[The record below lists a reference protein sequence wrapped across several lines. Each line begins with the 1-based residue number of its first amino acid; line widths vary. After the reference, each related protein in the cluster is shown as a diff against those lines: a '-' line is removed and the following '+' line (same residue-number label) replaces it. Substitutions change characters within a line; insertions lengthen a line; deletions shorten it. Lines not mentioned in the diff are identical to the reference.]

1 LTVADGRR
9 GFEVRGIVQGV
20 GFRPFVHRL
29 ARRHGLSGIVRNDP
43 GGVWIEVEGP
53 EASVDAFAAELL
65 TAAPPRARVD
75 ACRSV
80 PLGIT
85 RQAGFRIVES
95 EVGASGPIV
104 VAPDVATC
112 AACLAELDDPTARRR
127 GYPFTNCADCGPR
140 LTIVVAAPY
149 DRARTTM
156 AGFAMCPACRAEY
169 EDPEDRR
176 FHAEPIACPACGPR
190 VWLATPA
197 GARLGVP
204 DPIAHAAEL
213 LAEGRI
219 LAVKGVGGYHLA
231 CDAAREDVV
240 AELRR
245 RKHRDA
251 RPFAILVTD
260 LAAAERIAV
269 LTDAERAL
277 LDGPEHPI
285 VLVTRRPGA
294 AVAKAV
300 AGESPRLGVLLPYA
314 PLHHLLARAFG
325 PGPLVLTSGNRSDE
339 PIQHEDEAARA
350 VLGGMADAFL
360 VHDRPIHLRCDDS
373 VTAVVAGAPL
383 PLRRSRGGAPA
394 PIRLP
399 FPCPRPILA
408 LGAHLKATFALGR
421 DDQAILSH
429 HLGDLDELAAVEAYA
444 EAIAHYER
452 LFDLSPAL
460 LVHDLHPDA
469 GGTRYA
475 LERARRDGLP
485 CLAVQHH
492 EAHVASC
499 LVDAGVEGPVLG
511 VAFDGLGLGSD
522 GTVWGG
528 EFFAGGL
535 DGLTRAAHLCTVPM
549 PGGDAAVREPWR
561 MAAAHLLAAGVPLD
575 VLSAAVEPR
584 ALATTVRQIERG
596 VNAPSTSS
604 MGRLF
609 DAVAAIAGLRTAV
622 TYEAQAAVEL
632 QWAAERATS
641 DGALYDFRLVEP
653 AAAGA
658 PLQIDVAPL
667 VRGVLRDR
675 ERGSSVETIAR
686 RFHDTVVE
694 LVRAVAIDLR
704 ARYGF
709 ATVALTGGV
718 FSNALLLAECV
729 RRLPEAGF
737 RVLRHE
743 RLPPNDGGLAVG
755 QLALAAARV

>member
-1 LTVADGRR
+1 MPKGRR
-9 GFEVRGIVQGV
+9 GFEVRGVVQGV

-29 ARRHGLSGIVRNDP
+29 ARRHGLAGLVRNDP

-53 EASVDAFAAELL
+53 VESLDAFAAELL

-80 PLGIT
+80 PLDVT
-85 RQAGFRIVES
+85 RQAGFQIV
-95 EVGASGPIV
+95 ASDAKAGGPIV

-112 AACLAELDDPTARRR
+112 PACLAELDDPSARRHR
-127 GYPFTNCADCGPR
+127 YPFTNCADCGPR

-149 DRARTTM
+149 DRTRTTM
-156 AGFAMCPACRAEY
+156 AAFTMCPACRAEY
-169 EDPEDRR
+169 GDPEDRR

-190 VWLATPA
+190 VRLATPA
-197 GARLGVP
+197 GERLGVP
-204 DPIAHAAEL
+204 DPIARAAEL
-213 LAEGRI
+213 LAAGRI

-245 RKHRDA
+245 RKRRDA
-251 RPFAILVTD
+251 RPFAILVAD
-260 LAAAERIAV
+260 LAAAERVAV

-285 VLVTRRPGA
+285 VLALRRPGA
-294 AVAKAV
+294 AVAPNV

-325 PGPLVLTSGNRSDE
+325 PGPIVLTSGNRSDE

-350 VLGGMADAFL
+350 VLGTIADAFL

-373 VTAVVAGAPL
+373 VTTVVAGAPL
-383 PLRRSRGGAPA
+383 PLRRSRGWAPA

-399 FPCPRPILA
+399 RPCPRPILA

-421 DDQAILSH
+421 GDQAILSH
-429 HLGDLDELAAVEAYA
+429 HLGDLDELAVLEAYA

-452 LFDLSPAL
+452 LFGVSPAL

-485 CLAVQHH
+485 CLAIQHH

-499 LVDAGVEGPVLG
+499 LVDAGEDGPVLG

-522 GTVWGG
+522 GTIWGG
-528 EFFAGGL
+528 KVFAGGL
-535 DGLTRAAHLCTVPM
+535 DGLVRAAHLRTVPM
-549 PGGDAAVREPWR
+549 PGGDAAIREPWR
-561 MAAAHLLAAGVPLD
+561 MAAAHLLAAGAPLD
-575 VLSAAVEPR
+575 VLAASLEPR
-584 ALATTVRQIERG
+584 ALATTVRQVERG
-596 VNAPSTSS
+596 VNAPATSS

-609 DAVAAIAGLRTAV
+609 DAVAAIAGLRSV
-622 TYEAQAAVEL
+622 VEYEAQAAVEL
-632 QWAAERATS
+632 QWAAERATP
-641 DGALYDFRLVEP
+641 DGALYDFRLDDP
-653 AAAGA
+653 AAAGT
-658 PLQIDVAPL
+658 PVQIDVAPL
-667 VRGVLRDR
+667 VRGVLGDR
-675 ERGSSVETIAR
+675 ERGVPVETIAR

-694 LVRAVAIDLR
+694 IVRAVAIDLR
-704 ARYGF
+704 ARHGL

-718 FSNALLLAECV
+718 FSNALLLAECA
-729 RRLPEAGF
+729 RRLSEAGF
-737 RVLRHE
+737 RVLRHQ